1 VSGMS
6 RVGTHKYMSISQT
19 LRYRILTYLDKA
31 QVSSTNALTR
41 EMGVARTQ
49 ILEKIGIMKR
59 HGHVQM
65 EQVPERWP
73 TGNISMTNKIWIT
86 NEGRAWLKENAP

>member
-1 VSGMS
+1 
-6 RVGTHKYMSISQT
+6 
-19 LRYRILTYLDKA
+19 
-31 QVSSTNALTR
+31 
-41 EMGVARTQ
+41 MGVARTQ